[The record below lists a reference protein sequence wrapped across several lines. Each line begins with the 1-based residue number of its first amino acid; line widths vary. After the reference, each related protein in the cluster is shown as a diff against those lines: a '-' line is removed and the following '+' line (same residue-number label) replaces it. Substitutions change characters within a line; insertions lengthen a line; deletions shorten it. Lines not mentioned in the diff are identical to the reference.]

1 MKIPFKDEVDELV
14 EMFKSI
20 CGSRT
25 ESRALEAFRQHRAS
39 VLAEIPA
46 MSKTLHE
53 YPVYGALAFLG
64 TFLFEE
70 APELEELVVNPDVEL
85 LEAIRAKKA
94 VKITGEQELHAWGHL
109 RENQPKTACVI
120 LAICFLA
127 SKEKKLAK
135 VHQAAA

>member
-1 MKIPFKDEVDELV
+1 MKTPFENEVDELV

-20 CGSRT
+20 CGPRT
-25 ESRALEAFRQHRAS
+25 ETRALEAFQQHRAS

-46 MSKTLHE
+46 MSTTLRE

-64 TFLFEE
+64 VFLFEE
-70 APELEELVVNPDVEL
+70 APELNELVVNPDVEL

-94 VKITGEQELHAWGHL
+94 VKITGEQELHVWSHL
-109 RENQPKTACVI
+109 RDNEPKTACVI

-135 VHQAAA
+135 IHRAAA